1 MTDKINGFVGR
12 AGYVDGVPVVDN
24 SAMDV
29 TGSLDIFN
37 LYTTVDITPTG
48 KAVYDAG
55 TQATNYVDTREHDS
69 QWLFDKVIEVIS
81 TRGQP
86 VVLTNVTSSTVAAD
100 AAATAGGLSGTVYQF
115 TFMIEHAD
123 SWFDNNGKLMLPE
136 ALNGVGG
143 LVYVDGG
150 SSNNVAVSLVNEFRS
165 TIDETGGKA
174 PHVF

>member
-12 AGYVDGVPVVDN
+12 AGYVNGQPAVDN
-24 SAMDV
+24 SAMAL

-48 KAVYDAG
+48 KSSYNAA
-55 TQATNYVDTREHDS
+55 TQATNYVETRVHDS
-69 QWLFDKVIEVIS
+69 QWLLDKIIEVIS

-86 VVLTNVTSSTVAAD
+86 VVLTNVSSSTVAAD
-100 AAATAGGLSGTVYQF
+100 AASTAGGLSGTVYQF
-115 TFMIEHAD
+115 TFMIEHAA

-136 ALNGVGG
+136 ALNGVGS

-150 SSNNVAVSLVNEFRS
+150 ASNNVAVSLVNEFKS
-165 TIDETGGKA
+165 TTDETAGTA
-174 PHVF
+174 NYIF